1 MKYAVCLVMAAVVAC
16 SSPSKKK
23 LKDETDRLIRK
34 SNQALLQGNEDR
46 KLIDSAFESVE
57 SFVAAYPDDT
67 LTPAYLFEKALL
79 QEKQRQYDQTLVT
92 LERIY
97 TSYPHSAQSS
107 KALFLQGYLYA
118 NVLGDYDK
126 ARIKYQLYLDNYS
139 DVDPKITRDVQME
152 LKNLGKTPDEI
163 LKEILE
169 KSNAD
174 TTQVPV

>member
-1 MKYAVCLVMAAVVAC
+1 MAAIVAC
-16 SSPSKKK
+16 SSSSKTK
-23 LKDETDRLIRK
+23 LKEKTDELLKK
-34 SNQALLQGNEDR
+34 SNQTLLQGNPDP
-46 KLIDSAFESVE
+46 KLIDSAYESIE
-57 SFVAAYPDDT
+57 SFASAYPDDT

-79 QEKQRQYDQTLVT
+79 QEKQKQYEQTIVT

-97 TSYPHSAQSS
+97 SSYPHSAQGS

-118 NVLGDYDK
+118 NVLSDYDK

-139 DVDPKITRDVQME
+139 DVDPKITGDVQME

-169 KSNAD
+169 KSNSD